1 MYKSGSNVSRQ
12 SPPTGRST
20 GRKIAIGCGIVVLA
34 GCVVGM
40 LLAVAAMF
48 LPGAASVELPAGIS
62 LPGLQTP
69 APSPTPAQDVVITN
83 ENINELLGREVVPE
97 EEAGTVKL
105 LPSGGVTLDV
115 GMTEQQVRDILG
127 RPKSIQRVATNE
139 PERTGGMVSWIYE
152 RETVMNGKRTSRT
165 VTVVFRDGVM
175 IDVVGLQRLDAPAGT
190 GS

>member
-1 MYKSGSNVSRQ
+1 MYESGSDVRQ
-12 SPPTGRST
+12 SPPPGRST
-20 GRKIAIGCGIVVLA
+20 GRKIALGCGIVVLA

-40 LLAVAAMF
+40 LLGVAAMF
-48 LPGAASVELPAGIS
+48 LPGAANVELPAGLS
-62 LPGLQTP
+62 LPALPTP
-69 APSPTPAQDVVITN
+69 APTSTPAQDIVITN

-105 LPSGGVTLDV
+105 LPPGGTTLDA

-139 PERTGGMVSWIYE
+139 PERTGGMVSWTYE
-152 RETVMNGKRTSRT
+152 REMAVNGKPAFQT
-165 VTVVFRDGVM
+165 VTVIFRDGVV